1 MPNAIETTGQASY
14 ITLDKCVACDGNNLE
29 EFLDLAEQPLANN
42 YHDGSGAG
50 EKFKLGLN
58 VCKDCWHTQLPVSV
72 NPAIMFEDYIY
83 VTGTSKTLRDYC
95 DWFAEHITN
104 KEGVNKG
111 MVLDIASN
119 DGTQLDSFKKLG
131 WETFGVD
138 PAKNLFDQSVSKG
151 HNVTNSFWPT
161 NLYRQ
166 FDIITAQ
173 NVCAHTPEPLEFL
186 WGVRKHLKADGKAF
200 IQTSQSQMYQR
211 NEFDTTYHEHISFVS
226 ANSMKT
232 LAARAGLVLTDIEIT
247 PIHGDSY
254 VFTLEHS
261 GATVSDSVQQTIDK
275 ENSEGRHMLP
285 FYRLFGHN
293 ATLILNNL
301 KDLVDSCRE
310 QGKLIVG
317 YGAAAK
323 GMTVL
328 NANDI
333 QLDWI
338 VDDNELKQG
347 LLTPGSN
354 IPIKDRSSLDID
366 EHMVVIP
373 LAWNFFDEIKSNVE
387 EIRHD
392 DNTQYVQYFPRVLFA
407 T

>member
-1 MPNAIETTGQASY
+1 
-14 ITLDKCVACDGNNLE
+14 
-29 EFLDLAEQPLANN
+29 
-42 YHDGSGAG
+42 
-50 EKFKLGLN
+50 
-58 VCKDCWHTQLPVSV
+58 
-72 NPAIMFEDYIY
+72 
-83 VTGTSKTLRDYC
+83 
-95 DWFAEHITN
+95 
-104 KEGVNKG
+104 
-111 MVLDIASN
+111 
-119 DGTQLDSFKKLG
+119 
-131 WETFGVD
+131 
-138 PAKNLFDQSVSKG
+138 
-151 HNVTNSFWPT
+151 
-161 NLYRQ
+161 
-166 FDIITAQ
+166 
-173 NVCAHTPEPLEFL
+173 
-186 WGVRKHLKADGKAF
+186 
-200 IQTSQSQMYQR
+200 
-211 NEFDTTYHEHISFVS
+211 
-226 ANSMKT
+226 
-232 LAARAGLVLTDIEIT
+232 
-247 PIHGDSY
+247 
-254 VFTLEHS
+254 
-261 GATVSDSVQQTIDK
+261 
-275 ENSEGRHMLP
+275 
-285 FYRLFGHN
+285 LFGHN

-387 EIRHD
+387 EIRQD

>member
-1 MPNAIETTGQASY
+1 
-14 ITLDKCVACDGNNLE
+14 
-29 EFLDLAEQPLANN
+29 
-42 YHDGSGAG
+42 
-50 EKFKLGLN
+50 
-58 VCKDCWHTQLPVSV
+58 
-72 NPAIMFEDYIY
+72 
-83 VTGTSKTLRDYC
+83 
-95 DWFAEHITN
+95 
-104 KEGVNKG
+104 
-111 MVLDIASN
+111 
-119 DGTQLDSFKKLG
+119 
-131 WETFGVD
+131 
-138 PAKNLFDQSVSKG
+138 
-151 HNVTNSFWPT
+151 
-161 NLYRQ
+161 
-166 FDIITAQ
+166 
-173 NVCAHTPEPLEFL
+173 
-186 WGVRKHLKADGKAF
+186 
-200 IQTSQSQMYQR
+200 
-211 NEFDTTYHEHISFVS
+211 
-226 ANSMKT
+226 
-232 LAARAGLVLTDIEIT
+232 
-247 PIHGDSY
+247 

-261 GATVSDSVQQTIDK
+261 GATVSNSVQQTIDK

-285 FYRLFGHN
+285 FYQLFGHN

-387 EIRHD
+387 EIRQD